1 MFIIPLFVW
10 LSGKM
15 LREMPEAN
23 NELLLHNRF
32 EKHNIKTKITVEGN
46 YYYFSHEV
54 CILIF

>member
-15 LREMPEAN
+15 FGEMPEAN

-32 EKHNIKTKITVEGN
+32 EKTQYQNQNHG
-46 YYYFSHEV
+46 
-54 CILIF
+54 